1 MRISARS
8 AIRCL
13 AALAALG
20 AAAIIPSAAIADQT
34 GCGNTVVRPLGSA
47 GGGSSFTRAGSN
59 TFTYTSTDVP
69 KATADGSTVSSLI
82 TVSAA
87 GKLRNIKV
95 TVGQLTHP
103 ADKELRLTLLSP
115 DGTRIVL
122 ADGLGGNGA
131 NYTGTVFTLAAPSIV
146 NGSAPFTGTFAPQGD
161 FTRIFDKDMLGS
173 WRLEINDAAG
183 GSAGTLNSWSLELT
197 RQQCG
202 AHPTAS
208 ATATPNPV
216 SPGSSTTFDASAS
229 TGTNNATITKYEWD
243 LDGDGIYETDTG
255 TTPTVTHSYPTRGVV
270 PVGLRITDST
280 TATDETILSLPVTQ
294 APFATFTIAPSTSPL
309 SLTPV
314 TLDASGSSDPDPGG
328 SVVRYEWDLDGNGTY
343 ETDAGS
349 NPVLNTQ
356 FTTSGSRDVHL
367 RVTND
372 MGATAIFTI
381 PVVVANQPPVAS
393 FNVQNPPA
401 IVGAPTTLDA
411 GPSAD
416 PDGTIARYQ
425 WDLDNDG
432 TYETDGG
439 TLKTIQKTFPASGTY
454 TVGLKVTDNSG
465 ASSTFSKS
473 FIATQAPVAQ
483 VGASTT
489 EVRPN
494 TPVTFD
500 PAGSADPDVGG
511 SVVLYEWDFDGDGTV
526 DQTTTTP
533 TPVTHS
539 YGTVGTYNATLIVTD
554 DKGAK
559 GVKVIVI
566 NVVNKVPVGVLT
578 VNPTLAKS
586 GEQVQ
591 FDASGSYDP
600 DGTVTHYEWDLDGN
614 GSFETDTGATPRV
627 SRSYPNRIRATV
639 RVRVTDNDGATGVG
653 TAALAVD
660 GTLGS
665 GSTNPPGSGKGPDG
679 SASAVFKA
687 SLLGKSIQ
695 KIKAALKKGVGV
707 VCQVDRKATC
717 CRPDRRARQGRQAP
731 APRQGQEGQE
741 VDADRERQGRDEG
754 VRQQGRDPEALQGR
768 QEGLQAGQ
776 EDHARRA
783 GHRDR
788 RGDGQEGQ
796 AQPRRAT
803 AQVGRSPGAPS
814 RRLRAPR
821 LGRI

>member
-1 MRISARS
+1 MRISARP
-8 AIRCL
+8 AIRCI

-20 AAAIIPSAAIADQT
+20 AAAIIPSAAVADQT
-34 GCGNTVVRPLGSA
+34 GCGNTVVRSLGSA
-47 GGGSSFTRAGSN
+47 GGGSFTEAGSN
-59 TFTYTSTDVP
+59 TFAYTSTDVP

-82 TVSAA
+82 TVTAA
-87 GKLRNIKV
+87 GKLRNISV

-103 ADKELRLTLLSP
+103 ADHELRLTLLSP

-131 NYTGTVFTLAAPSIV
+131 NYTGTVFTLAAPNIV

-173 WRLEINDAAG
+173 WRLEVRDAAG
-183 GSAGTLNSWSLELT
+183 GSAGTLSSWSLAVT

-202 AHPTAS
+202 AHPVAS

-216 SPGSSTTFDASAS
+216 TPGNSTTFDASAS
-229 TGTNNATITKYEWD
+229 TGANNTAITKYEWD
-243 LDGDGIYETDTG
+243 LDGDGVYETDTG

-270 PVGLRITDST
+270 AVGLRVTDST

-294 APFATFTIAPSTSPL
+294 SPTASFTIAPSASPL

-314 TLDASGSSDPDPGG
+314 TLDATASSDPDPGG

-343 ETDAGS
+343 ETDGGT

-356 FTTSGSRDVHL
+356 FTTSGQRDVHL

-372 MGATAIFTI
+372 MGATAIVAI
-381 PVVVANQPPVAS
+381 PVNVTNQPPVAS

-416 PDGTIARYQ
+416 PDGTIARYE
-425 WDLDNDG
+425 WDLDNNG

-439 TLKTIQKTFPASGTY
+439 TLKTIQKTFPASGNY

-465 ASSTFSKS
+465 ATSTFSKA
-473 FIATQAPVAQ
+473 FVATQAPVPQ

-533 TPVTHS
+533 TPVSHS
-539 YGTVGTYNATLIVTD
+539 YSTIGSYNATLIVTD

-566 NVVNKVPVGVLT
+566 NVVNKVPVGLLT
-578 VNPTLAKS
+578 VNPATAKS

-591 FDASGSYDP
+591 FDASASYDP

-614 GSFETDTGATPRV
+614 GTYETDTGATPRV
-627 SRSYPNRIRATV
+627 SRAYPNRIRATV
-639 RVRVTDNDGATGVG
+639 HVRVTDNDGATGVG
-653 TAALAVD
+653 AAALAVD
-660 GTLGS
+660 GPS
-665 GSTNPPGSGKGPDG
+665 GPGGATTPGSGPGAHG
-679 SASAVFKA
+679 ATSATFKA

-707 VCQVDRKATC
+707 VCQADRKATC
-717 CRPDRRARQGRQAP
+717 AVEIMVLPKDVKRLHLAKGKKAKKPVRIAKGKAATKGSGSKAVSLKLSKAAKKALKKAKKLTVVVQGTATDPATGAKIKLKRAVQLRR
-731 APRQGQEGQE
+731 
-741 VDADRERQGRDEG
+741 
-754 VRQQGRDPEALQGR
+754 
-768 QEGLQAGQ
+768 
-776 EDHARRA
+776 
-783 GHRDR
+783 
-788 RGDGQEGQ
+788 
-796 AQPRRAT
+796 
-803 AQVGRSPGAPS
+803 
-814 RRLRAPR
+814 
-821 LGRI
+821 

>member
-1 MRISARS
+1 MRIPARS

-13 AALAALG
+13 AALAVLG

-59 TFTYTSTDVP
+59 TFAFTSTDVP
-69 KATADGSTVSSLI
+69 KATADGSTISSLI
-82 TVSAA
+82 TVTAA
-87 GKLRNIKV
+87 GKLRNIRV
-95 TVGQLTHP
+95 TIGQLTHP
-103 ADKELRLTLLSP
+103 KDSELRLTLLSP

-131 NYTGTVFTLAAPSIV
+131 NYTSTVFTLAAPSIV

-161 FTRIFDKDMLGS
+161 FTRIFDKDMLGG
-173 WRLEINDAAG
+173 WRLEVRDAAG
-183 GSAGTLNSWSLELT
+183 GGVGTLSSWSLDLT

-208 ATATPNPV
+208 ATATPTPV
-216 SPGSSTTFDASAS
+216 TPGGSTTFDAGAS
-229 TGTNNATITKYEWD
+229 TGTNNAAITKYEWD
-243 LDGDGIYETDTG
+243 LNGDGIYETDTG
-255 TTPTVTHSYPTRGVV
+255 TTPTVSHSYATRGVV
-270 PVGLRITDST
+270 AVGLRVTDST
-280 TATDETILSLPVTQ
+280 TATDETVISLPVTQ
-294 APFATFTIAPSTSPL
+294 SPTASFTIAPSASPL

-343 ETDAGS
+343 ETDGGS

-356 FTTSGSRDVHL
+356 FTTSGQRDVHL

-372 MGATAIFTI
+372 MGATSIVAI
-381 PVVVANQPPVAS
+381 PVNVANQAPVAS
-393 FNVQNPPA
+393 FAVQNPPA

-411 GPSAD
+411 SASAD

-425 WDLDNDG
+425 WDLDNNG
-432 TYETDGG
+432 SYETDGA
-439 TLKTIQKTFPASGTY
+439 TSKTIQYTFPASGTY

-465 ASSTFSKS
+465 ATSTFSKD

-483 VGASTT
+483 VGASAT

-533 TPVTHS
+533 TPVSHS
-539 YGTVGTYNATLIVTD
+539 YGAVGTYNATLIVTD

-566 NVVNKVPVGVLT
+566 NVVNKAPVGVLT
-578 VNPTLAKS
+578 VNPQPAKA

-591 FDASGSYDP
+591 FDATGSFDP
-600 DGTVTHYEWDLDGN
+600 DGTVVHYEWDLDGN
-614 GSFETDTGATPRV
+614 GTYETDTGATPRV
-627 SRSYPNRIRATV
+627 SRSYPNRLRATV
-639 RVRVTDNDGATGVG
+639 HVRVTDNDGATGVG
-653 TAALAVD
+653 QAALAVD
-660 GTLGS
+660 
-665 GSTNPPGSGKGPDG
+665 STPGSGANPGSGNGTDPKGTK
-679 SASAVFKA
+679 STIFTA

-695 KIKAALKKGVGV
+695 KIKAALKSGVGV
-707 VCQVDRKATC
+707 VCQVDRQATC
-717 CRPDRRARQGRQAP
+717 AVEIRVLPKDVKRLHLATGKKAKKSMRIASAKAATKGSGSKALSLKFTKAAKKALKKAKKITLVVQGTATDPITGSKVTLKRAVQ
-731 APRQGQEGQE
+731 
-741 VDADRERQGRDEG
+741 
-754 VRQQGRDPEALQGR
+754 
-768 QEGLQAGQ
+768 
-776 EDHARRA
+776 
-783 GHRDR
+783 
-788 RGDGQEGQ
+788 
-796 AQPRRAT
+796 
-803 AQVGRSPGAPS
+803 
-814 RRLRAPR
+814 LRK
-821 LGRI
+821 

>member
-1 MRISARS
+1 MRFSARP
-8 AIRCL
+8 AIRCI

-47 GGGSSFTRAGSN
+47 GGGSSFTQAGSN
-59 TFTYTSTDVP
+59 TFAYTSTDVP

-82 TVSAA
+82 TVTAA
-87 GKLRNIKV
+87 GKLRNIRV

-103 ADKELRLTLLSP
+103 ADHELRLTLLSP

-161 FTRIFDKDMLGS
+161 FTRIFDKDMLGG
-173 WRLEINDAAG
+173 WRLEVRDAAG
-183 GSAGTLNSWSLELT
+183 GGVGTLSSWSLDLT

-208 ATATPNPV
+208 ATATPTPV
-216 SPGSSTTFDASAS
+216 SPGGSTTFDASAS
-229 TGTNNATITKYEWD
+229 TGTNNAAITKYEWD
-243 LDGDGIYETDTG
+243 LDGDGVYETDTG
-255 TTPTVTHSYPTRGVV
+255 TTPTVSHTYATRGVV
-270 PVGLRITDST
+270 AVGLRVTDST
-280 TATDETILSLPVTQ
+280 TATDDTVISLPVTQ
-294 APFATFTIAPSTSPL
+294 APTASFTIAPSASPL

-314 TLDASGSSDPDPGG
+314 TLDASGSTDPDVGG

-343 ETDAGS
+343 ETDGGS
-349 NPVLNTQ
+349 NPILNTQ
-356 FTTSGSRDVHL
+356 FTTSGQRNVHL

-372 MGATAIFTI
+372 MGATAIVAI
-381 PVVVANQPPVAS
+381 PVNVANQPPVAS
-393 FNVQNPPA
+393 FSVQNPPA

-411 GPSAD
+411 GASAD
-416 PDGTIARYQ
+416 PDGTIARYE
-425 WDLDNDG
+425 WDLDNNG
-432 TYETDGG
+432 SYETDGS
-439 TLKTIQKTFPASGTY
+439 TSKTIQYTFPASGTY

-465 ASSTFSKS
+465 MTSTFSKS

-533 TPVTHS
+533 TPVSHS
-539 YGTVGTYNATLIVTD
+539 YGAIGTYNATLIVTD

-566 NVVNKVPVGVLT
+566 NVVNKAPVGVIT
-578 VNPTLAKS
+578 VNPSPARA

-600 DGTVTHYEWDLDGN
+600 DGTVAHYEWDLDGN
-614 GSFETDTGATPRV
+614 GTYETDTGATPRV

-639 RVRVTDNDGATGVG
+639 HVRVTDNDGATGVG
-653 TAALAVD
+653 QAALAVD
-660 GTLGS
+660 APLGTGANA
-665 GSTNPPGSGKGPDG
+665 GAGNGAGADGKGG
-679 SASAVFKA
+679 SKSATFTA

-695 KIKAALKKGVGV
+695 KIKAALKSGVGV
-707 VCQVDRKATC
+707 VCQVDRQATC
-717 CRPDRRARQGRQAP
+717 AVEIVVLPKDVKRLHLAKGKKAKKSMRIASAKAATKGSGNKALSLKLTKAAKKALKKTKKITLLVQGTATDPVTGSKVTLKRAVQ
-731 APRQGQEGQE
+731 
-741 VDADRERQGRDEG
+741 
-754 VRQQGRDPEALQGR
+754 
-768 QEGLQAGQ
+768 
-776 EDHARRA
+776 
-783 GHRDR
+783 
-788 RGDGQEGQ
+788 
-796 AQPRRAT
+796 
-803 AQVGRSPGAPS
+803 
-814 RRLRAPR
+814 LRK
-821 LGRI
+821 